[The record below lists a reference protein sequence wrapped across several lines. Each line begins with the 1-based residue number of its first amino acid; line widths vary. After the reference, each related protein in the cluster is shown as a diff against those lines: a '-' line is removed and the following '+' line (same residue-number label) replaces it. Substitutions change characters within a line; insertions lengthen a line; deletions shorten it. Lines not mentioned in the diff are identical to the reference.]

1 MNQEARKGE
10 VEGMARRWRIGFPS
24 TPAPSVSWLKEP
36 MNAVCHGEERSDVA
50 IHLEF

>member
-10 VEGMARRWRIGFPS
+10 VEGMARRWRIGFPGA
-24 TPAPSVSWLKEP
+24 PAPSVSWLKEP

>member
-10 VEGMARRWRIGFPS
+10 VEGMARRWRIGFPGA
-24 TPAPSVSWLKEP
+24 PAPSSRWLKAP

-50 IHLEF
+50 IQLEF